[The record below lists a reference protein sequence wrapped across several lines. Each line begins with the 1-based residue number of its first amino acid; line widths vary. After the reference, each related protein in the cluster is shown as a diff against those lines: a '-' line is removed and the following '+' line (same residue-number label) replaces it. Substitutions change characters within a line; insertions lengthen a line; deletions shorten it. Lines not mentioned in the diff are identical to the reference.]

1 MDKTDTDSN
10 GYKPS
15 RPNMRI
21 SIWLTTAAVI
31 TLILILALT
40 VNYAREKDIVEQFS
54 QQQVAIARGTA
65 AGIEDLISSVE
76 KSMIILSRLPCA
88 CVTGIMPET
97 TRQSIKVIYDD
108 LDGKVEFIAVKNKDD
123 VVTAEYPPS
132 IFEGITDESFKHSSY
147 FQEIKKTGKTYIGGL
162 QLAWEGGAENIVQ
175 SVIVAVPK
183 YDAEDNFSGVVLT
196 GLSLSA
202 IIDRYT
208 KVKSE
213 TSGCGWIIDSSGA
226 IFVRPDKAHACM
238 GLKTL
243 GNAKILGGAPLKD
256 VMAKGKEGYRE

>member
-10 GYKPS
+10 GYKPF
-15 RPNMRI
+15 RPNLRI

-54 QQQVAIARGTA
+54 RQQVAIARGA
-65 AGIEDLISSVE
+65 ATGIKDLISSVE
-76 KSMIILSRLPCA
+76 KSMIIISRLPSCPP
-88 CVTGIMPET
+88 CSYVTEITPET

-108 LDGKVEFIAVKNKDD
+108 LGGDVEFIVVENKDG

-132 IFEGITDESFKHSSY
+132 IFKEITDESLKRSPYLH
-147 FQEIKKTGKTYIGGL
+147 EIRETGKTYIGDVE
-162 QLAWEGGAENIVQ
+162 LAWKGAAEDRVQ

-196 GLSLSA
+196 G
-202 IIDRYT
+202 
-208 KVKSE
+208 
-213 TSGCGWIIDSSGA
+213 
-226 IFVRPDKAHACM
+226 
-238 GLKTL
+238 
-243 GNAKILGGAPLKD
+243 
-256 VMAKGKEGYRE
+256 